1 MQLWCVTIYRDDS
14 TSPVVYEHVKHV
26 FWTAGN
32 TVLVVAQF
40 TGARVGADGDFDVGD
55 GDHRYLQWPRERL
68 AWFKVER
75 MSAGPS
81 AVE

>member
-1 MQLWCVTIYRDDS
+1 MQLWRVTLYRDDS

-40 TGARVGADGDFDVGD
+40 TEARAAANGGFDMGG
-55 GDHRYLQWPRERL
+55 GDHRYLQWPRERF

-75 MSAGPS
+75 MRAGTS
-81 AVE
+81 SVD